1 MRSTRMVATGIG
13 LAAVLVAGAT
23 GAEEKALGTRLVDQ
37 MNALYG
43 AHPGTRAN
51 HATGAV
57 FEGTFMPAPGTD
69 GLSSAV
75 FLKGPPTPL
84 TIRFSNAGGVP
95 DAPDT
100 HPSVGGIRGMAI
112 KFRLADGGENDIVC
126 ISANGFPVATGE
138 DFLALLRAVGASGPN
153 AAKPTALD
161 MFLASHP
168 ATAAFLA
175 TPKPVAV
182 SYGTQP
188 FFGVNALKF
197 TNAQGVSKFGRYRIV
212 PELGPAYVSDDEAA
226 KRPPTAL
233 ADNLRASLEKGP
245 VKFRLLVQVAAA
257 DDPTSDATKVW
268 PDSRPTIE
276 LGEIAITKALDTKK
290 VENGLLFM
298 PTNLTK
304 GIDVSDDPILN
315 TRTEAYGESYGR
327 RIKRVAQRC
336 RGQKQ
341 REEANLLPC
350 TSFLS
355 PANASSGWNR
365 AVSYSPHRRFREPRA
380 GQHTRRIRPHPAR
393 WCCSVHAAWWRRRP
407 CPWKSGPT
415 RRRAGPRVS

>member
-1 MRSTRMVATGIG
+1 MAGLQQAEVFMRSIRIVATGIG
-13 LAAVLVAGAT
+13 LAALLTAGGT
-23 GAEEKALGTRLVDQ
+23 EAEEKALGTRLVDQ

-126 ISANGFPVATGE
+126 ISANGFPVATGV
-138 DFLALLRAVGASGPN
+138 DFLALLQAVGASGPN
-153 AAKPTALD
+153 APKPTALD
-161 MFLASHP
+161 TFLANHP
-168 ATAAFLA
+168 AAATFLA
-175 TPKPVAV
+175 TPRPVAV

-197 TNAQGVSKFGRYRIV
+197 TNAQGVSKFGRYRIEPV
-212 PELGPAYVSDDEAA
+212 SGPAYVSDDEAA

-233 ADNLRASLEKGP
+233 ADNLRAALEKGP
-245 VKFRLLVQVAAA
+245 VKFRLLVWLATA

-268 PDSRPTIE
+268 PDNRPTVE

-315 TRTEAYGESYGR
+315 TRAEAYGESYGR
-327 RIKRVAQRC
+327 RIK
-336 RGQKQ
+336 
-341 REEANLLPC
+341 
-350 TSFLS
+350 
-355 PANASSGWNR
+355 
-365 AVSYSPHRRFREPRA
+365 
-380 GQHTRRIRPHPAR
+380 
-393 WCCSVHAAWWRRRP
+393 
-407 CPWKSGPT
+407 
-415 RRRAGPRVS
+415 